1 MKKVREVSRLSGVS
15 VRTLHYYDEIGLLH
29 PSQVTEAGYRLYDE
43 AAMERLRSILLFR
56 ELRFPLKEIQAMMEH
71 PSFDPQAAL
80 DRQIELLEME
90 YDRLG
95 KLIARAKKMRGEKED
110 MGFDSLDRKKIDQYR
125 AEVKE
130 KWGGTKEY
138 GEFEKKEKAG
148 RDFSAA
154 ADGLMAILAELGA
167 LRALRPE
174 DEKVQEKVMKLQ
186 AFITEN
192 YYPCSDEI
200 LMSLGEMYVSD
211 ERFRKNID
219 RFGGE
224 GTAEF
229 ASRAIRA
236 YGQRKK

>member
-1 MKKVREVSRLSGVS
+1 
-15 VRTLHYYDEIGLLH
+15 
-29 PSQVTEAGYRLYDE
+29 
-43 AAMERLRSILLFR
+43 
-56 ELRFPLKEIQAMMEH
+56 
-71 PSFDPQAAL
+71 
-80 DRQIELLEME
+80 
-90 YDRLG
+90 
-95 KLIARAKKMRGEKED
+95 
-110 MGFDSLDRKKIDQYR
+110 
-125 AEVKE
+125 
-130 KWGGTKEY
+130 
-138 GEFEKKEKAG
+138 
-148 RDFSAA
+148 
-154 ADGLMAILAELGA
+154 
-167 LRALRPE
+167 
-174 DEKVQEKVMKLQ
+174 MKLQ